1 MNNRYVYLLLTLM
14 VAVVCFAGADAQ
26 KPSTKAQPVA
36 KPSPTEGTRKMAGR
50 KSTTVST
57 TDVQTT
63 ASSAETNAKAAALDL
78 SFAERKI
85 VSLIARSPFV
95 YPKPENAL
103 EGEDFMLAASQ
114 FGIPESEKGSP
125 LDVLRALEARIQRVG
140 PVNADVSS
148 TPTNL
153 SVRYY
158 RLTDANLKFD
168 TVTNNPAVQ
177 LDPPAMYVFEC
188 TGPGGVTQKKQVP
201 CATGCTVRFNF

>member
-1 MNNRYVYLLLTLM
+1 MTNRHVYLSLPLL

-26 KPSTKAQPVA
+26 KPSTKTHPVA
-36 KPSPTEGTRKMAGR
+36 KPSPTESMRKVEGR
-50 KSTTVST
+50 KSTKVST
-57 TDVQTT
+57 TGVQTT
-63 ASSAETNAKAAALDL
+63 VSSQETTASAALDL
-78 SFAERKI
+78 NFEERKI

-95 YPKPENAL
+95 DPKPENAL
-103 EGEDFMLAASQ
+103 GGEDFMLAASQ
-114 FGIPESEKGSP
+114 FRIPESEKGSP
-125 LDVLRALEARIQRVG
+125 LDVLRVLEARIQRVG

-168 TVTNNPAVQ
+168 TVTDNPAVQ
-177 LDPPAMYVFEC
+177 LDPPATYVFEC

-201 CATGCTVRFNF
+201 CATGCIVRFHF